1 MTFSIAGR
9 CARTGMLGAVVT
21 TSSMAVGGRCA
32 YARPRIGA
40 VLTQHRT
47 DPRLGPKMLEGLQS
61 GAPPDAVLHALEAG
75 DPTLRWR
82 QLAAIAAD
90 GKAAFFNGSKIN
102 SIAKGRAGRDCVA
115 IGNILRTTDVVDA
128 MVETFEANEAE
139 TLAERLVRAIEAGLA
154 AGGELRQVKSAGLL
168 VVHRESFP
176 YVDLRVDLS
185 AQPLSELRFLWEL
198 YRPEAE
204 TYVVRAV
211 DPDKAPTPL

>member
-47 DPRLGPKMLEGLQS
+47 DPRLGPKMLDGLAS
-61 GAPPDAVLHALEAG
+61 GEAPDAVLRALEAG
-75 DPTLRWR
+75 DPNLRWR

-90 GKAAFFNGSKIN
+90 GTAAFFNGSKIT
-102 SIAKGRAGRDCVA
+102 SIHKGRVGRDCVA
-115 IGNILRTTDVVDA
+115 IGNILRTTDAVDA
-128 MVETFEANEAE
+128 MVESFEANEPE
-139 TLAERLVRAIEAGLA
+139 TLPERLVRAIEAGLA
-154 AGGELRQVKSAGLL
+154 AGGELKQVKSAGLL

-185 AQPLSELRFLWEL
+185 SSPLTELRFLWEL

-211 DPDKAPTPL
+211 DPDKALTPL

>member
-75 DPTLRWR
+75 DPNLRWR

-90 GKAAFFNGSKIN
+90 GKAAFFNGSKIT
-102 SIAKGRAGRDCVA
+102 SIAKGRVGRDCVA